1 MDHFVKNFLFQLKKG
16 KKKKKKRSRSNDFGS
31 DEYPYSILNSDPRIS
46 EYSDTRS
53 SPNKY
58 LYEKGLNQPSKGV
71 WKTVESQVKV
81 SEKSVNFEKDIEW
94 QPWRCLIAIRVKKG

>member
-1 MDHFVKNFLFQLKKG
+1 MFLNIIASNFVQKHSFSNTYGVRFFFKDYI
-16 KKKKKKRSRSNDFGS
+16 SRH
-31 DEYPYSILNSDPRIS
+31 
-46 EYSDTRS
+46 
-53 SPNKY
+53 KY